1 MSSPVGAEWREVSS
15 SSTARALEFHGAT
28 RALAELTTGALA
40 SRCTGEIA
48 SADIARAMTALLK
61 LYAAK
66 AEAEGA
72 LPAPVL
78 SESVTPTEAVLFV
91 SELLRA
97 LDISLFD
104 LAMWYR
110 RGERQ

>member
-1 MSSPVGAEWREVSS
+1 MFSPAGAERPEVSTS
-15 SSTARALEFHGAT
+15 PSTHAAQFHGASQALSELAT
-28 RALAELTTGALA
+28 RALA
-40 SRCTGEIA
+40 SRRSGEIA
-48 SADIARAMTALLK
+48 SEDIARATAAMLK

-66 AEAEGA
+66 AETEGT

-78 SESVTPTEAVLFV
+78 AESVTPTEAVLFV

>member
-1 MSSPVGAEWREVSS
+1 MSSPAGAEWPEVSAS
-15 SSTARALEFHGAT
+15 PTAHGAQFHGASQALTELAT
-28 RALAELTTGALA
+28 RALASRSTAEVA
-40 SRCTGEIA
+40 S
-48 SADIARAMTALLK
+48 DDLARATTAILK

-66 AEAEGA
+66 ADAEGT
-72 LPAPVL
+72 LPAPIL
-78 SESVTPTEAVLFV
+78 TDSVTPTEAVLFV

-110 RGERQ
+110 RGER

>member
-1 MSSPVGAEWREVSS
+1 VSTSATAHGAQ
-15 SSTARALEFHGAT
+15 FHGASQALSELAT
-28 RALAELTTGALA
+28 RALA
-40 SRCTGEIA
+40 SRCSGEIA
-48 SADIARAMTALLK
+48 SEDIARATTAILK

-66 AEAEGA
+66 AEAEGT
-72 LPAPVL
+72 LPTPVL
-78 SESVTPTEAVLFV
+78 TESVTPTEAVLFV

-110 RGERQ
+110 RGERP

>member
-1 MSSPVGAEWREVSS
+1 MSSPAGTGWPEVSHS
-15 SSTARALEFHGAT
+15 PTARGVEFHGAT
-28 RALAELTTGALA
+28 QALAELATRALA
-40 SRCTGEIA
+40 GRGTGEIA
-48 SADIARAMTALLK
+48 SEDIARAMTVILK

-66 AEAEGA
+66 ADAEGT

-78 SESVTPTEAVLFV
+78 SDSVTPTEAVLFV

>member
-1 MSSPVGAEWREVSS
+1 VSSPP
-15 SSTARALEFHGAT
+15 TARALEFHGAT
-28 RALAELTTGALA
+28 RALAELATGALA

-48 SADIARAMTALLK
+48 SEDLARAMTPLLK

-66 AEAEGA
+66 AETEGA
-72 LPAPVL
+72 LSAPVL
-78 SESVTPTEAVLFV
+78 RESVTPTEAVLFV
-91 SELLRA
+91 TELLRA

>member
-1 MSSPVGAEWREVSS
+1 MCSPAGVEWPEVPAEPTQCGVAFRGASQ
-15 SSTARALEFHGAT
+15 
-28 RALAELTTGALA
+28 ALAELATGALA

-48 SADIARAMTALLK
+48 SDDMARAMTAILK

-66 AEAEGA
+66 ADLEGTQ
-72 LPAPVL
+72 PPPVL
-78 SESVTPTEAVLFV
+78 RDSVTPTEAVLFV

>member
-1 MSSPVGAEWREVSS
+1 MSSPAGAEWPEVS
-15 SSTARALEFHGAT
+15 TAPSAHGAQFHGASQALSELAT
-28 RALAELTTGALA
+28 RALA

-48 SADIARAMTALLK
+48 HDDLARATTAILK

-66 AEAEGA
+66 ADAEGT
-72 LPAPVL
+72 LPAPIL
-78 SESVTPTEAVLFV
+78 SDSVTPTEAVVFV

>member
-1 MSSPVGAEWREVSS
+1 MSSPADAERPEVSS
-15 SSTARALEFHGAT
+15 SPTTHGAQFHGASQALTDLAT
-28 RALAELTTGALA
+28 RALSL
-40 SRCTGEIA
+40 RCSAEIA
-48 SADIARAMTALLK
+48 SEDIARATTAILK

-66 AEAEGA
+66 AEAEGTP
-72 LPAPVL
+72 PAPIL
-78 SESVTPTEAVLFV
+78 AESVTPTEAVLFV

>member
-1 MSSPVGAEWREVSS
+1 MSSQPTQCGVEFGGASQ
-15 SSTARALEFHGAT
+15 
-28 RALAELTTGALA
+28 ALAELATRALA

-48 SADIARAMTALLK
+48 SDDIARAMTAILK

-66 AEAEGA
+66 ADLEGT
-72 LPAPVL
+72 LPVPVL
-78 SESVTPTEAVLFV
+78 RDSVTPTEAVLFV

>member
-1 MSSPVGAEWREVSS
+1 VSASPSAGNVEFH
-15 SSTARALEFHGAT
+15 LEFRGASQ
-28 RALAELTTGALA
+28 ALAELATGALE
-40 SRCTGEIA
+40 SRCTKAIA
-48 SADIARAMTALLK
+48 SDDIARAATAILK

-66 AEAEGA
+66 ADAEGT

-78 SESVTPTEAVLFV
+78 KESVTPTEAVQFV
-91 SELLRA
+91 CEVLRA

>member
-1 MSSPVGAEWREVSS
+1 MFSPAGAEAPEVSTS
-15 SSTARALEFHGAT
+15 PSPHGAEFHGASQAISELAT
-28 RALAELTTGALA
+28 RALANR
-40 SRCTGEIA
+40 SSGEIA
-48 SADIARAMTALLK
+48 SEDLARATTAILK

-66 AEAEGA
+66 AEAEDTP
-72 LPAPVL
+72 PAPIL
-78 SESVTPTEAVLFV
+78 IESVTPTEAVLFV
-91 SELLRA
+91 SALLRA